1 MATTAPSLLHLFCSY
16 FNAFEKQLLSPGLA
30 NYSAFVAP
38 GSLVDWFLANE
49 LVKSANDG
57 YRGSV
62 YFWKDADSVC
72 KAEGKQPACSSPC
85 RLPDGNLRAGVAVK
99 ASHMRKFSCY

>member
-1 MATTAPSLLHLFCSY
+1 MTDAVPLIKCCPSCSCSY
-16 FNAFEKQLLSPGLA
+16 FNAFEKQLLTPGLA

-49 LVKSANDG
+49 LIKSANDG

-62 YFWKDADSVC
+62 YFWKDADTAC
-72 KAEGKQPACSSPC
+72 KVEGE
-85 RLPDGNLRAGVAVK
+85 LDGL
-99 ASHMRKFSCY
+99 